1 MRHLTLSR
9 IVAAAVT
16 AGSLAACSSA
26 VSTAGSTATP
36 VTSAEA
42 TTLLTRLGADTVAIE
57 QFTRTATRME
67 GVLVNRMPFTL
78 VSRYSV
84 ELAPGAVPT
93 AAEYSLRKPD
103 GGLPGAG
110 AMQALSVRFNGD
122 SVTLVG
128 HRSNGDTTRTNL
140 ARGNVLPYVNNAYGL
155 WELGT
160 ARLLASGRDS
170 LDLALV
176 PLAFAVRNTSP
187 LPMKRL
193 GGDSVRVWYFGSPF
207 YVQLD
212 RSGNV
217 QWMDGRATTVKVRV
231 DRVANTD
238 VQAIAT
244 AWAAREQ
251 ATGAAGP
258 VSTRDTV
265 RASVGG
271 ANLWVDYGRP
281 ALRGRDV
288 WVNGVL
294 GDTLW
299 RTGANA
305 ATQLHTDAD
314 LLIGGQTVP
323 AGTYSLW
330 TWATRNGYHLVVN
343 KQFGQWGTEYHPD
356 RDLIRVPLREGTTA
370 NPAERFTIA
379 VQPGTGREGTLVMT
393 WGTKTL
399 SVPIAAK

>member
-1 MRHLTLSR
+1 MRHHTLSR
-9 IVAAAVT
+9 IVTTAAV
-16 AGSLAACSSA
+16 AGSLAACSTA
-26 VSTAGSTATP
+26 VSPAGAPAAAVVPGNT
-36 VTSAEA
+36 

-57 QFTRTATRME
+57 QFTRTGTRMD

-84 ELAPGAVPT
+84 DLAPGAVPT
-93 AAEYSLRKPD
+93 AAEYSLRRPD
-103 GGLPGAG
+103 GSMPGAG
-110 AMQALSVRFNGD
+110 AMQSLSVRFNGD
-122 SVTLVG
+122 SVMLIG
-128 HRSNGDTTRTNL
+128 HRTSGDTARANL
-140 ARGNVLPYVNNAYGL
+140 ARGMVLPYVNNSYGL
-155 WELGT
+155 FELGT
-160 ARLLASGRDS
+160 ARLLASGRDTA
-170 LDLALV
+170 DLALV

-207 YVQLD
+207 YVKLD
-212 RSGNV
+212 ASGNT

-238 VQAIAT
+238 VQALAN
-244 AWAAREQ
+244 AWAAREA

-258 VSTRDTV
+258 ASTRDTA
-265 RASVGG
+265 RATIAGTSV
-271 ANLWVDYGRP
+271 WVDYGRP
-281 ALRGRDV
+281 ALRGRNV
-288 WVNGVL
+288 WVKGVL

-314 LLIGGQTVP
+314 IMIGGQTVP

-330 TWATRNGYHLVVN
+330 TWATPNGYHLIVN
-343 KQFGQWGTEYHPD
+343 RQFGQWGTEYHPD
-356 RDLIRVPLREGTTA
+356 RDLVRVPLREGTA
-370 NPAERFTIA
+370 ASPAERFTIEL
-379 VQPGTGREGTLVMT
+379 QPGSGREGTLVMT

-399 SVPIAAK
+399 SVPITAK